1 MGRILFLSL
10 VVILLVSCNDDDSLP
25 IPIQINA
32 PSNFY
37 ALTVGNTWEYKYY
50 QRNIDGTG
58 SFVDT
63 GVVDAVEITNTVNIN
78 SNIYYEVKTI
88 TSGNNGNYNYLPND
102 GEKNWKFRDS
112 LGYLIDHVGGIKY
125 ANNNYDEHFVD
136 QLDINVAYYLQLSN
150 TQDNITTDA
159 GDFSCL
165 DNHFYLKD
173 INDNFSNS
181 TDHIYRE
188 DGKGEILLTKS
199 FASQTEHFA
208 EKRLESYTVQ

>member
-1 MGRILFLSL
+1 MKRILFLPIVL
-10 VVILLVSCNDDDSLP
+10 ILLVSCNDDDSLP
-25 IPIQINA
+25 IQMNA

-63 GVVDAVEITNTVNIN
+63 GVVDVVEITNTVNLN
-78 SNIYYEVKTI
+78 NNIFYEFKTV
-88 TSGNNGNYNYLPND
+88 TSGNNGNYSTLPSD
-102 GEKNWKFRDS
+102 GEKNFKFRDS

-125 ANNNYDEHFVD
+125 ASNNHDEHLVD
-136 QLDINVAYYLQLSN
+136 NFGIDLAYYLQLSN
-150 TQDNITTDA
+150 TQDGITTIS
-159 GDFSCL
+159 GDFYCS

-173 INDNFSNS
+173 INGNFSNS

-188 DGKGEILLTKS
+188 NGKGEILSTMS
-199 FASQTEHFA
+199 FGSQNVHFA